1 MSIPLILVGIDWA
14 RMTPEERAAWR
25 LEGAEITEAEFHA
38 FDWERTESPT
48 IADFRPL
55 MDNADSIA
63 FIVHVRKENQRAAED
78 STRQAF
84 LDSDKHVHL
93 AITDAGLNPFNNR
106 MWARG
111 TIRNVSGVELEI
123 NTIRALMVD
132 QSGAAAGY
140 ETSYIRVDLPHFE
153 AVRFTIE
160 GEVPTYAARI
170 AGYRIDGAAPDLD
183 IEDITL
189 NY

>member
-1 MSIPLILVGIDWA
+1 MEA
-14 RMTPEERAAWR
+14 
-25 LEGAEITEAEFHA
+25 EGITEAEFHA

-84 LDSDKHVHL
+84 LDSDKDVHL
-93 AITDAGLNPFNNR
+93 VITDAGINPFNNR

-140 ETSYIRVDLPHFE
+140 ETSYIWVDLPHFE

-160 GEVPTYAARI
+160 GKAPPYAARI
-170 AGYRIDGAAPDLD
+170 AGYRIEGAAPSLN
-183 IEDITL
+183 IEDVTL